1 MNERPTPETDTNVGE
16 WGEGKFWDHP
26 KGRIVEAD
34 FARKL
39 ERERDELRKKLDFLQ
54 SKGLTVG
61 LLTTSDKPEPCLA
74 YHIEEESELCDLKH
88 IRKLIDCEC
97 KNKELR
103 ESKDRISKRAEAI
116 RCELV
121 EAEKK
126 IEAMRV
132 AICEANHILNYYRQF
147 APSLSGLDEDI
158 WLNTTEANQVV
169 SALAKL
175 KPFTTP

>member
-1 MNERPTPETDTNVGE
+1 MNEPIDLNFYCPENGWTGVVPLDV
-16 WGEGKFWDHP
+16 
-26 KGRIVEAD
+26 
-34 FARKL
+34 ARKL
-39 ERERDELRKKLDFLQ
+39 ERERDEAREKLDFLQ

-61 LLTTSDKPEPCLA
+61 LLTTSDKPEPYLA
-74 YHIEEESELCDLKH
+74 YHIEAESELCDLKH
-88 IRKLIDCEC
+88 IHKLIDCEC

-103 ESKDRISKRAEAI
+103 ESKDRISQRAEAI

-126 IEAMRV
+126 IE

-175 KPFTTP
+175 QPFITP